1 MGRYRSDDSDGDY
14 SKKMKKK
21 KKRRG
26 RSRSSSGS
34 EASYVSSSKS
44 KKMKKKQRRSRSRSR
59 TPEKRRGGESRGS
72 RRSRSN
78 SLDKYI
84 SKRGRSRSTSLDK
97 YVTRK
102 NRSPDRRGTRKS
114 WSRSPSPRRS
124 RRSRTRSPVPA
135 RRRSRSYDRNRRS
148 KSPARRRSYSRE
160 RSSSR
165 RSSVESKRTRSSPSK
180 SVSSSMNNLSL
191 FQPSSV
197 QAEKR
202 MRQALMAAAAA
213 DEKLRETSSGLS
225 GGNSFAESQAFANSV
240 AAIESNSFVPSSFK
254 SSRTYKVK
262 EESTDLTSSSHDDA
276 IFGSLTVTGF
286 TIKPDPDTKPIQ
298 LDPDSIIHPSLY
310 CDPEEKMERWIQRL
324 TQLRRRKLEGEAIS

>member
-44 KKMKKKQRRSRSRSR
+44 KKMKRKQRRSRSRSR

-165 RSSVESKRTRSSPSK
+165 RSSVESKRTSRSSPSK
-180 SVSSSMNNLSL
+180 SVSSSMNNL
-191 FQPSSV
+191 PSSV

-202 MRQALMAAAAA
+202 MRQALIAAAAA

-262 EESTDLTSSSHDDA
+262 EESTDLTSSHDDA